1 MWQFAA
7 GFVLAL
13 AVVTPA
19 ALVFYKKLARIRQ
32 RHQKYLNEIEELGK
46 LTGELAHE
54 IKNPLST
61 IKVNLQLI
69 SEDIKDSN
77 FGTAGQVGDQR
88 LPRASRK
95 IAIVQ
100 KEAERLEQILD
111 GFLRYASR
119 TELQPANVNI
129 NDIVS
134 DMIDFYSPQCRSH
147 SITIRHRLY
156 AEPLICKADANML
169 KQVILNLFIN
179 AQQAMNRDGEL
190 MIRTARQSAGRLT
203 AKDYAQIQISDT
215 GSGIAAE
222 KLPHIFEAYHSS
234 RPQGCGL
241 GLATAKRI
249 IEAHNGTITVASET
263 GKGTA
268 FTIQLPLAEA
278 GKRS

>member
-7 GFVLAL
+7 GFVVAL
-13 AVVTPA
+13 AVITPA

-77 FGTAGQVGDQR
+77 HGTAGPAGDQR
-88 LPRASRK
+88 LPRAFRK

-119 TELQPANVNI
+119 TELQQANVNI

-147 SITIRHRLY
+147 SITIRHGLHT
-156 AEPLICKADANML
+156 EPLICKADANML

-179 AQQAMNRDGEL
+179 AQQAMNRGGEL
-190 MIRTARQSAGRLT
+190 MIRTAKQ
-203 AKDYAQIQISDT
+203 KDYAQIQISDT
-215 GSGIAAE
+215 GSGIEAA

-249 IEAHNGTITVASET
+249 IEAHNGSITVASET

-268 FTIQLPLAEA
+268 FTIQLPLVET

>member
-1 MWQFAA
+1 MWQFAV

-13 AVVTPA
+13 AVLTPA
-19 ALVFYKKLARIRQ
+19 ALVFYKKLAKIRQ
-32 RHQKYLNEIEELGK
+32 WHQKYLTEIEELGK

-77 FGTAGQVGDQR
+77 SGTAPSAGDQR
-88 LPRASRK
+88 LPRAFRK

-111 GFLRYASR
+111 GFLKYASR

-147 SITIRHRLY
+147 SITIRHRLH

-179 AQQAMNRDGEL
+179 AQQAMNRGGEL
-190 MIRTARQSAGRLT
+190 MIKTARQSAGRLT
-203 AKDYAQIQISDT
+203 ARDYAQIQISDT
-215 GSGIAAE
+215 GSGIEAQ

-249 IEAHNGTITVASET
+249 IEAHDGTITVTSET

-268 FTIQLPLAEA
+268 FTIQLPLAGT

>member
-1 MWQFAA
+1 MWQFVA
-7 GFVLAL
+7 GFAFAL
-13 AVVTPA
+13 LILTPA
-19 ALVFYKKLARIRQ
+19 ALLFYKRLSRIRQ
-32 RHQKYLNEIEELGK
+32 WHQKYLKEIEELGK

-69 SEDIKDSN
+69 SEDIKDS
-77 FGTAGQVGDQR
+77 GWASPTPASDQR
-88 LPRASRK
+88 LPRAMRK

-119 TELQPANVNI
+119 TELQLASVNI

-134 DMIDFYSPQCRSH
+134 DMIDFYSPQSRSH
-147 SITIRHRLY
+147 SITIRQGLN
-156 AEPLICKADANML
+156 AEPLLCKVDANMI

-179 AQQAMNRDGEL
+179 AQQAMSNGGEL
-190 MIRTARQSAGRLT
+190 MIRTAKQKG
-203 AKDYAQIQISDT
+203 YAQIQISDT

-222 KLPHIFEAYHSS
+222 KLPHLFEAYHSS
-234 RPQGCGL
+234 RTGGCGL

-249 IEAHNGTITVASET
+249 VEAHDGTISVASET

-268 FTIQLPLAEA
+268 FTIQLPLA
-278 GKRS
+278 GIGRRT

>member
-13 AVVTPA
+13 AVLTPA
-19 ALVFYKKLARIRQ
+19 ALVFYKKLASIR
-32 RHQKYLNEIEELGK
+32 RWHQKYLTEIEELGK

-77 FGTAGQVGDQR
+77 PGMAVSTGDQR
-88 LPRASRK
+88 LPRAFRK

-119 TELQPANVNI
+119 TELQPVNVNI

-147 SITIRHRLY
+147 SITVRHGLHT
-156 AEPLICKADANML
+156 EPLICKVDANMI

-179 AQQAMNRDGEL
+179 AQQAMSNGGEL
-190 MIRTARQSAGRLT
+190 MIRTARQ
-203 AKDYAQIQISDT
+203 KDYAQIQISDT
-215 GSGIAAE
+215 GSGIAAQ
-222 KLPHIFEAYHSS
+222 KLSHIFEAYHSS

-249 IEAHNGTITVASET
+249 IEAHNGTITVTSET

-268 FTIQLPLAEA
+268 FTIQLPLVGAA
-278 GKRS
+278 KRN

>member
-1 MWQFAA
+1 MWQFAG
-7 GFVLAL
+7 GFILAL
-13 AVVTPA
+13 AVLTPA

-32 RHQKYLNEIEELGK
+32 RHQKYLSEIEELGK

-77 FGTAGQVGDQR
+77 PGTAGLVGDQR
-88 LPRASRK
+88 LPRAFRK

-119 TELQPANVNI
+119 TELQQANVNI

-147 SITIRHRLY
+147 SITIRHGLH

-179 AQQAMNRDGEL
+179 AQQAMNRGGEL
-190 MIRTARQSAGRLT
+190 MIRTAKQ
-203 AKDYAQIQISDT
+203 KEYAQIQISDT
-215 GSGIAAE
+215 GSGIEAA
-222 KLPHIFEAYHSS
+222 KLPYIFEAYHSS

-278 GKRS
+278 GKRI

>member
-13 AVVTPA
+13 AVLTPA
-19 ALVFYKKLARIRQ
+19 ALVLYKKLTGIRQ
-32 RHQKYLNEIEELGK
+32 WHQKYLTEIEELGK

-77 FGTAGQVGDQR
+77 PGTAGPVVDQR
-88 LPRASRK
+88 LPRAFRK

-111 GFLRYASR
+111 GFLKYASR

-129 NDIVS
+129 NNIVS

-147 SITIRHRLY
+147 SITIRHRLH

-179 AQQAMNRDGEL
+179 AQQAMNRGGEL

-263 GKGTA
+263 GKGTE
-268 FTIQLPLAEA
+268 FTIQLSLVEA

>member
-7 GFVLAL
+7 GFILAL
-13 AVVTPA
+13 AVLTPA

-77 FGTAGQVGDQR
+77 HGTAGPAGDQR
-88 LPRASRK
+88 LPRAFRK

-119 TELQPANVNI
+119 TELQQANVNI

-147 SITIRHRLY
+147 SITIRHGLHT
-156 AEPLICKADANML
+156 EPLICKADANML

-179 AQQAMNRDGEL
+179 AQQAMNRGGEL
-190 MIRTARQSAGRLT
+190 MIRTAKQ
-203 AKDYAQIQISDT
+203 KDYAQIQISDT
-215 GSGIAAE
+215 GSGIEAA

-249 IEAHNGTITVASET
+249 IEAHNGSITVASET

-268 FTIQLPLAEA
+268 FTIQLPLVET